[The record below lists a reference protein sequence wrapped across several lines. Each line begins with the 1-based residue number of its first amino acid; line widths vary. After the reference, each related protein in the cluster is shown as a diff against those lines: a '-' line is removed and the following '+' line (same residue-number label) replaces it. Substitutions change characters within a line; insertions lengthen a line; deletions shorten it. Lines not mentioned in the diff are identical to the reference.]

1 MILKGSELKLMS
13 FFMLL
18 VSILPIEYA
27 VLNLEIWYIYVN
39 LF

>member
-1 MILKGSELKLMS
+1 MILKGFELKLMS

-18 VSILPIEYA
+18 VLILPIEYA
-27 VLNLEIWYIYVN
+27 VLDLDIYAI